1 MPKKKIEP
9 SEYPNI
15 LELYKGGL
23 SPEKIG
29 KQYNVGRT
37 SIIYI
42 LNKYYK
48 KDFDEIRLKD
58 RNVKVYFAKESITKT
73 FNFKNK
79 FNLVNIAIVIIV
91 LIISQYVFSS
101 NTIAETFYKNIYPFL
116 TFIFFLIIPL
126 IILMIVKIKKTT

>member
-58 RNVKVYFAKESITKT
+58 RKVKVYFAKESSPKISIPKLFFSKINVDENSPEVQVHLNEKDKT
-73 FNFKNK
+73 
-79 FNLVNIAIVIIV
+79 
-91 LIISQYVFSS
+91 
-101 NTIAETFYKNIYPFL
+101 
-116 TFIFFLIIPL
+116 
-126 IILMIVKIKKTT
+126 IILKKNCE